1 MAHKLSPK
9 TLALHSTVSMSRRHV
24 LGGIG
29 AVLASNMAPAVLADE
44 ALKLYVGFPAGGATD
59 TFARLFAPALSAE
72 LGRTVVVENL
82 VGASG
87 AMAIKPLE
95 RAAPSSPQLA
105 LYPTMTMLGQVL
117 AEQGPDLGK
126 VTPISLVYEQYTVL
140 AVNPL
145 VEGFEG
151 VRSLKDVVALAK
163 TRPGQISYAILG
175 MGSTGH
181 LTMEW
186 ICSLAGIKMQPVA
199 YKGGAPAT
207 ADVLGGHVPLLFA
220 DSTVI
225 APHVKAGKLRPIAV
239 NFSRRM
245 PGFPDVPTVAE
256 QGFKEV
262 NALPWVVLA
271 GPNKMPEADAKK
283 VAEAVKR
290 AYAKPDLMQALEAQN
305 IVPKSS
311 SPKEAA
317 QLMQRDLSAWKKIIH
332 DKGIKGS

>member
-1 MAHKLSPK
+1 MAQDSRPTKLS
-9 TLALHSTVSMSRRHV
+9 AVCASRRQI

-29 AVLASNMAPAVLADE
+29 AVLAASTGMPALADE

-72 LGRTVVVENL
+72 LGRPVVVENL

-95 RAAPSSPQLA
+95 RASGHSPQLA

-117 AEQGPDLGK
+117 ADQGPDLGK

-145 VEGFEG
+145 VEGFEH
-151 VRSLKDVVALAK
+151 VHSLKDVVALAK
-163 TRPGQISYAILG
+163 AKPGQISYAILG
-175 MGSTGH
+175 LGSTGH

-186 ICSLAGIKMQPVA
+186 ISGLAGVKLQPVA

-245 PGFPDVPTVAE
+245 PGFPDVPTVNE
-256 QGFKEV
+256 QGFKDV

-271 GPNKMPEADAKK
+271 GPNGMPEAEAKK
-283 VAEAVKR
+283 IADAVRR
-290 AYAKPDLMQALEAQN
+290 AYAKPELMQALEAQN
-305 IVPKSS
+305 IVPKAS

-317 QLMQRDLSAWKKIIH
+317 QLMQRDLASWKKIIQE
-332 DKGIKGS
+332 KGIKGS

>member
-1 MAHKLSPK
+1 MHP
-9 TLALHSTVSMSRRHV
+9 HR
-24 LGGIG
+24 G
-29 AVLASNMAPAVLADE
+29 DE
-44 ALKLYVGFPAGGATD
+44 
-59 TFARLFAPALSAE
+59 
-72 LGRTVVVENL
+72 
-82 VGASG
+82 
-87 AMAIKPLE
+87 
-95 RAAPSSPQLA
+95 
-105 LYPTMTMLGQVL
+105 
-117 AEQGPDLGK
+117 
-126 VTPISLVYEQYTVL
+126 
-140 AVNPL
+140 
-145 VEGFEG
+145 
-151 VRSLKDVVALAK
+151 
-163 TRPGQISYAILG
+163 
-175 MGSTGH
+175 
-181 LTMEW
+181 
-186 ICSLAGIKMQPVA
+186 
-199 YKGGAPAT
+199 PAT

-317 QLMQRDLSAWKKIIH
+317 QLMLRDLAAWKKIIQ